1 MESLKGLE
9 LYQRINHFPGMF
21 NIYRKNYLAKN
32 LEKMRKHFPDQY
44 SFYPKTWLLPTDH
57 AEVLAHLRVAQ
68 HKKLEETL
76 IAKPWD
82 QCQGKGIF
90 LVTAPAEVPVS
101 QKLVVQHYIN
111 K

>member
-1 MESLKGLE
+1 
-9 LYQRINHFPGMF
+9 MF

-32 LEKMRKHFPDQY
+32 LEKMRKHFPEQY

-57 AEVLAHLRVAQ
+57 AEVLAYLRLNQ
-68 HKKLEETL
+68 HKKLDETL

-90 LVTAPAEVPVS
+90 LASLPGEIPAN